1 MRERAAAAIE
11 EGIELMLAEREADPN
26 RSLVGRLFR
35 SDA

>member
-11 EGIELMLAEREADPN
+11 EGIELMLAERERDPN
-26 RSLVGRLFR
+26 RSVVRRLLR